1 MLAEKVFEQFGFEQT
16 YKDNYLIEYKRIV
29 NVDEKP
35 DLKVVDIVAFYLTL
49 GTVEITHKVNGRMF
63 GSINFTMELYAAI
76 SKQLKELGWVAYTIE
91 EEEEMEK
98 DGVEIR

>member
-76 SKQLKELGWVAYTIE
+76 SKQLKELGWVDITAQE
-91 EEEEMEK
+91 DDEMEQ